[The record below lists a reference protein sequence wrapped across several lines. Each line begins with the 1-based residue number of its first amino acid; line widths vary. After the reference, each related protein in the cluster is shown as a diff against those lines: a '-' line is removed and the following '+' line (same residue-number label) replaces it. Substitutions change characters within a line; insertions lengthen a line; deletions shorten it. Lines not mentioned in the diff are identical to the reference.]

1 MTLGKIN
8 ELKRNFTYFTLQNM
22 LDDYWKEQEHKCTN
36 FIPDKCF
43 LLFQAHELAHVQ
55 PQTQCTITSA
65 AKEERSEVK
74 EKGEKGSFEL

>member
-1 MTLGKIN
+1 
-8 ELKRNFTYFTLQNM
+8 M

-65 AKEERSEVK
+65 AKE
-74 EKGEKGSFEL
+74 KGQR